1 MRGRSRKPAAVIG
14 SGVDRSMIYDT
25 LIAPFAEFE
34 FMRRALAGALALAL
48 GAGPIGVFL
57 MLRRMSLVGDAM
69 AHAILPGAAVGFLV
83 SGLNL
88 FAMTAGGL
96 IAGCVV
102 ALLTGLVARLT
113 ELKEDAALATF
124 YLLSLALGVTIVSLK
139 GTNIDLLHVL
149 FGSVLAL
156 DDQTLVLIAG
166 NATLTLLVLAL
177 IYRPLVV
184 ECVDPGF
191 MRSVSRAGAPAHLAF
206 LGLVVVNLVS
216 GFHALGTLLA
226 VGIMMLPAATGR
238 FWARDITVMILIAAA
253 SGAVSGYAGLLL
265 SFHTGVPSGPAIILV
280 AGALY
285 VFSVLFGQVGGL
297 LRQALPRRHLE
308 A

>member
-1 MRGRSRKPAAVIG
+1 MPV
-14 SGVDRSMIYDT
+14 SMLYDFF
-25 LIAPFAEFE
+25 IAPFADFE
-34 FMRRALAGALALAL
+34 FMRRALAGTLALAL
-48 GAGPIGVFL
+48 GAGPLGVFL

-69 AHAILPGAAVGFLV
+69 AHAILPGAALGFLV

-102 ALLTGLVARLT
+102 ALLTGLVARMT

-166 NATLTLLVLAL
+166 NATLTLIVLAL
-177 IYRPLVV
+177 IYRPLVL

-206 LGLVVVNLVS
+206 LGLVVTNLVS

-226 VGIMMLPAATGR
+226 VGIMMLPAAIGR
-238 FWARDITVMILIAAA
+238 FWARDITLMIVIAAA

-265 SFHTGVPSGPAIILV
+265 SFHTGIPSGPAIILV

-285 VFSVLFGQVGGL
+285 VVSVLFGQVGGL
-297 LRQALPRRHLE
+297 VRQALPQRHLE